1 MTMDDQSADSNA
13 PLRVAILYTS
23 EKRLSDL
30 SRVLAKHD
38 LAVVGRHPVGS
49 ATLEQ
54 VNAVRAD
61 VILVDLDETAD
72 QVLDILQNLLETA
85 QLPILFNDSA
95 TTDLLANAANPEWGR
110 RLSAKLWSITKRRRP
125 PPKAAIP
132 PMVKAPPKADAVKA
146 KASPSKKLQETP
158 PESAVASP
166 AALENLWVLGAS
178 LGGPLAVREFLSK
191 LPGDLPV
198 AFVLA
203 QHIGA
208 SHLDLLAEQL
218 DRVTPLSVFV
228 ATTGHVL
235 KHREVVLAPVVER
248 ILIDALGRVTL
259 KEKAEPT
266 IYSPSIDF
274 VMQDMARR
282 YGKNCG
288 AIIFSGMGNDGERGC
303 QAIVAGGGDVWAQ
316 DAESCVISSMPDNAR
331 KSGHVTFSGTPEELA
346 NALVKRFQ
354 DKMSKPVSE
363 IKE

>member
-1 MTMDDQSADSNA
+1 MDTDANA

-30 SRVLAKHD
+30 TRVLAKHD
-38 LAVVGRHPVGS
+38 LAVIGRHPVGTV
-49 ATLEQ
+49 TLEQ

-72 QVLDILQNLLETA
+72 QVLDILQTLLETA

-95 TTDLLANAANPEWGR
+95 TNELSANAANPEWGR
-110 RLSAKLWSITKRRRP
+110 RLSAKLWSITTRQRP
-125 PPKAAIP
+125 PPKPAGSPAWVAAAKLKTAP
-132 PMVKAPPKADAVKA
+132 GKLPREAPP
-146 KASPSKKLQETP
+146 EN
-158 PESAVASP
+158 VATSH

-178 LGGPLAVREFLSK
+178 LGGPLAVREFLGK

-218 DRVTPLSVFV
+218 DRVTPLRVFV

-235 KHREVVLAPVVER
+235 KHREVVLAPVEER
-248 ILIDALGRVTL
+248 IVIDPLGRITL
-259 KEKAEPT
+259 KEKTERS
-266 IYSPSIDF
+266 IYRPCIDF

-282 YGKNCG
+282 YGKYCG
-288 AIIFSGMGNDGERGC
+288 AIIFSGMGNDGELGC
-303 QAIVAGGGDVWAQ
+303 NAVAAGGGDVWAQ

-331 KSGHVTFSGTPEELA
+331 KTGHVTFSGTPEELA
-346 NALVKRFQ
+346 GALVKRFQ
-354 DKMSKPVSE
+354 DKMSKPVLDN
-363 IKE
+363 

>member
-1 MTMDDQSADSNA
+1 MDDQHTESSAA
-13 PLRVAILYTS
+13 LRVAILYTS
-23 EKRLSDL
+23 EKRLADL

-38 LAVVGRHPVGS
+38 LMVVGRHPVGS
-49 ATLEQ
+49 ATLAQ
-54 VNAVRAD
+54 VHAVHAD

-110 RLSAKLWSITKRRRP
+110 RLAAKLWSLTKRRRP
-125 PPKAAIP
+125 SAKIAVP
-132 PMVKAPPKADAVKA
+132 PMVKSPVKSVLPKIPTA
-146 KASPSKKLQETP
+146 ASKLPREQPTII
-158 PESAVASP
+158 P
-166 AALENLWVLGAS
+166 AIGPGALENLWVLGAS

-218 DRVTPLSVFV
+218 DRVTPLRVFV
-228 ATTGHVL
+228 AATGHVL
-235 KHREVVLAPVVER
+235 KHQEVVLAPVTER
-248 ILIDALGRVTL
+248 ILIDTLGRVSL
-259 KEKAEPT
+259 KEKTEPT

-282 YGKNCG
+282 YGKFCG
-288 AIIFSGMGNDGERGC
+288 AIIFSGMGNDGELGC
-303 QAIVAGGGDVWAQ
+303 HAVAAGGGEVWAQ

-331 KSGHVTFSGTPEELA
+331 KSGHVTFNGSPEELA
-346 NALVKRFQ
+346 AALVKRFK
-354 DKMSKPVSE
+354 DKMSKPV
-363 IKE
+363 IDN